1 MDTVRDVKKSS
12 SLLLSA
18 TTFGNHALHHLFP
31 TVDHSKLDALY
42 PALLQT
48 CREFAL
54 DYQYME
60 GTEMLVGCVRNDSD
74 FRVND
79 EKGIIAICNTYTCG
93 QFTFVHTIFRWAS
106 TNKW

>member
-42 PALLQT
+42 PAFLQT
-48 CREFAL
+48 CREFAF

-60 GTEMLVGCVRNDSD
+60 GTEMLVGCVR
-74 FRVND
+74 FR
-79 EKGIIAICNTYTCG
+79 I
-93 QFTFVHTIFRWAS
+93 QAS
-106 TNKW
+106 ELMMRRG